1 MIYHITHK
9 KDWDKAITENSYKP
23 ESLEKEGFIHC
34 SPAGKITD
42 TANNFFKNQKDL
54 VLIWIDET
62 KVNCKIIWE
71 DLYGQDFKFP
81 HIYGELNP
89 DAVIKVTEFTT
100 GSDGNFV
107 LPEGI

>member
-23 ESLEKEGFIHC
+23 ETLEKEGFIHC
-34 SPAGKITD
+34 STAEKITD

-71 DLYGQDFKFP
+71 DLYGHDFKFP

-89 DAVIKVTEFTT
+89 DAVIKVSEFTT